1 MRKIFGEEK
10 SLLAREGEDRT
21 MGKVLEWFELVALL
35 DNYLYFNIQ
44 RTEKFRIAMCY
55 TLTPFSFS
63 ETAYFTLS
71 CLYLFLFIAFTF
83 STLEASDVSLCCDPC
98 GLLLPPTVHGPSLFS
113 WLGGPVRTTAYLNL
127 PHHPN
132 HILTYSLS
140 HYISTTNSINSGAIF
155 FNATS
160 SVSLP
165 LFQRGTRPL

>member
-1 MRKIFGEEK
+1 MLYPNAIF
-10 SLLAREGEDRT
+10 
-21 MGKVLEWFELVALL
+21 
-35 DNYLYFNIQ
+35 
-44 RTEKFRIAMCY
+44 
-55 TLTPFSFS
+55 PFS
-63 ETAYFTLS
+63 ETAFVYLS

-140 HYISTTNSINSGAIF
+140 HYISSTNSTNSGATF
-155 FNATS
+155 YNATP

-165 LFQRGTRPL
+165 LFQRGTRPLWRVWKVWPPLHCVDHHGCIYERDEDEDEE